1 MEKYIKLINGDT
13 IPKLGMGTWF
23 LGEKRKT
30 REQEIDAL
38 QAGLKA
44 GVALIDTAEMY
55 GNGKSEQLI
64 GEATKPFNREKL
76 YLVSKVYPHN
86 AGRGKISES
95 LEQTLNCPL
104 AQGGNLRKEMQ
115 RNPILLKLAEKH
127 GITLMQLLLAFV
139 LQNEHMTAIPRS
151 GKKEH
156 VLENAAV
163 QEVTL
168 SEEDLEAL
176 NKAYPVPGTKMPLD
190 IV

>member
-76 YLVSKVYPHN
+76 YWCPKYILIMQEGERLAKVWS
-86 AGRGKISES
+86 R
-95 LEQTLNCPL
+95 L
-104 AQGGNLRKEMQ
+104 
-115 RNPILLKLAEKH
+115 
-127 GITLMQLLLAFV
+127 
-139 LQNEHMTAIPRS
+139 
-151 GKKEH
+151 
-156 VLENAAV
+156 
-163 QEVTL
+163 
-168 SEEDLEAL
+168 
-176 NKAYPVPGTKMPLD
+176 
-190 IV
+190 